1 MTSPRSLRWRSTIH
15 LPSKPRRD
23 QLSNR
28 VNADPEAGLVF
39 RKHDE
44 QMDSEINGLREKISM
59 LKRVRSNP
67 TPREGGCTRV
77 PHARSQRIGVDS
89 RPR

>member
-1 MTSPRSLRWRSTIH
+1 
-15 LPSKPRRD
+15 
-23 QLSNR
+23 
-28 VNADPEAGLVF
+28 VF